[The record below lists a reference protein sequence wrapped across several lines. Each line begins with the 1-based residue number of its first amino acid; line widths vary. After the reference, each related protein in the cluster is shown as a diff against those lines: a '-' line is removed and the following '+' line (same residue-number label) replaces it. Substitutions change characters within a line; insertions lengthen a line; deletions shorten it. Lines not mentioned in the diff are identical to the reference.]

1 MHRQI
6 YGFVKF
12 ITYLSFYGLSSRTNV
27 LKYNSALWNFILSI
41 SFIESS
47 GLFPVEWT
55 IRDNRRQ
62 SQPQP
67 SRGGVEC

>member
-27 LKYNSALWNFILSI
+27 LKYISALCNLFIYQ
-41 SFIESS
+41 FH
-47 GLFPVEWT
+47 
-55 IRDNRRQ
+55 
-62 SQPQP
+62 
-67 SRGGVEC
+67 

>member
-12 ITYLSFYGLSSRTNV
+12 ITYLFSTAYLREQMYSNTLVRYVIF
-27 LKYNSALWNFILSI
+27 LSI

-47 GLFPVEWT
+47 GLFPVKWT

-67 SRGGVEC
+67 FREGVES

>member
-1 MHRQI
+1 MDLKNSLHTFSSTAYLREQI
-6 YGFVKF
+6 Y
-12 ITYLSFYGLSSRTNV
+12 S
-27 LKYNSALWNFILSI
+27 NSLVRYRIFFLSI
-41 SFIESS
+41 SSFESS
-47 GLFPVEWT
+47 GLFPVKWT

>member
-12 ITYLSFYGLSSRTNV
+12 ITYLSFYGLSSQTNV
-27 LKYNSALWNFILSI
+27 LKYNSALWNLFLSI

-47 GLFPVEWT
+47 GLFPVE
-55 IRDNRRQ
+55 
-62 SQPQP
+62 
-67 SRGGVEC
+67 